1 MTWPEKIRPDSG
13 RSRTWVRENSACST
27 EMSYRYPAAWSAG
40 EYGLGK
46 MASHLR
52 ASASILS
59 SVSELQIACSPATS
73 SQAANPLSSAVN
85 PIPALAAWAWA

>member
-1 MTWPEKIRPDSG
+1 
-13 RSRTWVRENSACST
+13 
-27 EMSYRYPAAWSAG
+27 
-40 EYGLGK
+40 

-59 SVSELQIACSPATS
+59 SVSESQIACSPATS
-73 SQAANPLSSAVN
+73 SQAANPLSSAVK

>member
-1 MTWPEKIRPDSG
+1 
-13 RSRTWVRENSACST
+13 
-27 EMSYRYPAAWSAG
+27 
-40 EYGLGK
+40 

-59 SVSELQIACSPATS
+59 SVSESQIACSAGTS
-73 SQAANPLSSAVN
+73 STAANPLSSAVN